1 MWDVGSLCD
10 VDAFEKTMDEIES
23 GELFKQTVKNR
34 FTSSMGLE
42 KQMEHNKKHRKTE

>member
-1 MWDVGSLCD
+1 
-10 VDAFEKTMDEIES
+10 MDEIES

-34 FTSSMGLE
+34 FTSSMGFE